1 LQDIRNFS
9 AKTRSELRIFAH
21 GNLAATRAVSIM
33 KIEIVS
39 ISIDQGGRVSGVL
52 SIPDGH
58 RAGEGAGIIIA
69 HGANNDMNNR
79 LIVLLADGLAQTGYP
94 TLRFNFLYKERG
106 RKAPDSQGVLVRT
119 WQSAYEFF
127 RGHPEYA
134 PGRIL
139 AAGKSMGGRVA
150 SQMAAEG
157 LLPAGGLI
165 FLGYPL
171 HPPGD
176 KEKLRSAHLFQIGV
190 PVLFFA
196 GTRDSLCDVL
206 LLRGVLEGLSVPWDL
221 EVIEG
226 GNHSFRV
233 PKSSGR
239 TQEEIYRRI
248 LDKTVAWLGVRGEAP
263 GSRASG

>member
-1 LQDIRNFS
+1 M
-9 AKTRSELRIFAH
+9 KT
-21 GNLAATRAVSIM
+21 
-33 KIEIVS
+33 EIVS
-39 ISIDQGGRVSGVL
+39 IPIDQGARVSGVL
-52 SIPDGH
+52 SIPEGH
-58 RAGEGAGIIIA
+58 RAGDSTGIVIA

-79 LIVLLADGLAQTGYP
+79 LIVLLSEGLAQTGYP

-106 RKAPDSQGVLVRT
+106 RRAPDPQGVLVRT
-119 WQSAYEFF
+119 WQSAYDFF

-134 PGRIL
+134 PGEIL
-139 AAGKSMGGRVA
+139 AAGKSMGGRVV
-150 SQMAAEG
+150 SQMVAEG

-176 KEKLRSAHLFQIGV
+176 KAKLRSAHLFQIGV
-190 PVLFFA
+190 PLLFFA
-196 GTRDSLCDVL
+196 GTHDSLCDVS

-221 EVIEG
+221 EIIEG

-233 PKSSGR
+233 PKSSGQ